1 MRGNRRARA
10 SLALIATPD
19 TSLLSGTAQWYN
31 IGAGFRYR
39 YGRLRTEVLEQ
50 AVKGKFLLDAE
61 VTVPHGGGEFRVP
74 RRRGFVGLVVVP
86 PRPPIHPVTHRI
98 GDPNAA
104 PVEVAV
110 VAESCETAAPP
121 RNGLLF
127 RSDAQPRA
135 AAPGWRRAG

>member
-1 MRGNRRARA
+1 MNAPKSPA
-10 SLALIATPD
+10 A
-19 TSLLSGTAQWYN
+19 
-31 IGAGFRYR
+31 
-39 YGRLRTEVLEQ
+39 GRLGTEVLEQ
-50 AVKGKFLLDAE
+50 AVKGKFLLDAQ
-61 VTVPHGGGEFRVP
+61 VAAPHGGGEFRVP
-74 RRRGFVGLVVVP
+74 RRRGRLVDQPGERLRRRHRGFVGLVVVP
-86 PRPPIHPVTHRI
+86 PRPPVHPVTHRI
-98 GDPNAA
+98 GDPDAA